1 MKGLGYH
8 IRFWMLSLV
17 FFALAFYFYVFSN
30 QSLIDVNVH
39 DTYYV
44 VTYFDFFLLFGI
56 WFVLCGLGYWIVA
69 IKGVKLYKWAHW
81 VHVILSILPFVFL
94 PLLVY
99 FQGSYGPDQFDRL
112 YVAQGI
118 FVLSLGGFVLG
129 QLAYFLNILV
139 STLSLKREV

>member
-17 FFALAFYFYVFSN
+17 FFALALYFYFFSDH
-30 QSLIDVNVH
+30 SLIDISVH

-44 VTYFDFFLLFGI
+44 VAYFDFFLLFGI
-56 WFVLCGLGYWIVA
+56 WFTLCGLGYWIA
-69 IKGVKLYKWAHW
+69 AKKGVRLYKWGHW
-81 VHVILSILPFVFL
+81 VHVILSILPFALL

-99 FQGSYGPDQFDRL
+99 SQGNYGPDQFDRL
-112 YVAQGI
+112 SVAQGL

-129 QLAYFLNILV
+129 QLAYFLNILI
-139 STLSLKREV
+139 STLLIKRGA